1 MEAHAPLRHG
11 RKGLCGIAF
20 AKREIFCRKRR
31 NRQQSGKSMHRL
43 SRTANTFLFIGFGSL
58 LNIFLF
64 LMFCL
69 SSSNMQEAEV
79 VSSGIIPLS
88 GQNLHSVPPMHTLW
102 ANRLAAA
109 SILLIFA
116 SKIKPFLVFVGSCPA
131 KNFPAPTAPP
141 FSPVQRLSGRHTAR
155 LLGFLFLS
163 FVPSLKIRR
172 NRENALTFPAI

>member
-1 MEAHAPLRHG
+1 
-11 RKGLCGIAF
+11 
-20 AKREIFCRKRR
+20 
-31 NRQQSGKSMHRL
+31 
-43 SRTANTFLFIGFGSL
+43 
-58 LNIFLF
+58 
-64 LMFCL
+64 MFCL

-79 VSSGIIPLS
+79 VSSRIIPLS

-116 SKIKPFLVFVGSCPA
+116 SKIKPFWVFVGSCPA

-141 FSPVQRLSGRHTAR
+141 FSPVQRLFGRHTAR

-163 FVPSLKIRR
+163 LSTLPFPREKGPAAPRGAAGPPFLPSPFSKK
-172 NRENALTFPAI
+172 LTICTQLLVNPVLYVIIGTVYCCKNKKYRVRQWKERKE